1 MPLTIYRPQR
11 LNRLVPLRHPSHDWL
26 VDSILYRDGDILVL
40 NKPAGLAVHP
50 GPKTPDSLEAF
61 LPALA
66 FGRRDPPQPVHRLD
80 RDTSGCLMLG
90 RTRSAIRRLSGWFA
104 EGLVQKTYW
113 AVVVGTPPASEGVID
128 RPLAKH
134 NDRSGWRM
142 VADPKGLAAVTRYRL
157 LAAGNG
163 ASLLELRPET
173 GRTHQIRIHC
183 ALLGCP
189 VMDDPIYGTGD
200 GRGDGNGPHRLHARR
215 IVIPG
220 KADRPAIDVTAPL
233 PADFAAI
240 LERLSLSPEDIV

>member
-1 MPLTIYRPQR
+1 
-11 LNRLVPLRHPSHDWL
+11 VPLRHPSHDWL

-80 RDTSGCLMLG
+80 RDTSGCLVLG
-90 RTRSAIRRLSGWFA
+90 RTRRAIKRLSGLFA
-104 EGLVQKTYW
+104 EGEVEKTYW
-113 AVVVGTPPASEGVID
+113 AIVSGAPKDDEGVIE
-128 RPLAKH
+128 RAIAKR
-134 NDRSGWRM
+134 NDPSGWRM
-142 VADPKGLAAVTRYRL
+142 VADRTGLVAVTPYRV
-157 LAAGNG
+157 LARGKA
-163 ASLLELRPET
+163 ASLLELTPKT
-173 GRTHQIRIHC
+173 GRTHQIRVHC